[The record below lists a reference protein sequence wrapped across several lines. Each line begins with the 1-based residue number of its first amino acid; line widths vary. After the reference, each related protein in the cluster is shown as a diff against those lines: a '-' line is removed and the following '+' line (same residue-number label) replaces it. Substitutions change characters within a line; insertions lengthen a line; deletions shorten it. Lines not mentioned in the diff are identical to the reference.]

1 MVRQASC
8 DVSDRNDKGSPDTV
22 WQILG
27 SCRGSFSCS
36 ETSAAQTQD
45 PTLASRKETL
55 RSERGGLAKFSKGVC
70 SACLLELG
78 PMLLSADQWE
88 YGQQDS
94 WSPPDGPRNQCH
106 LVPTLAPSPLAEMGV
121 FQGLVTQWSGDLLSP
136 LHTKQDKRTKTW
148 SPECSL
154 EIPPILGPSSFP
166 GPPSENEE
174 AALTT
179 GCQLLTLR
187 TFMHIPSGNCPGSN

>member
-55 RSERGGLAKFSKGVC
+55 RSEREGRAKFSKGVC

-94 WSPPDGPRNQCH
+94 WAPPDSHRNQCH

-121 FQGLVTQWSGDLLSP
+121 FQGLVTQWPGDLLSP
-136 LHTKQDKRTKTW
+136 LHTKQDKERR
-148 SPECSL
+148 
-154 EIPPILGPSSFP
+154 P
-166 GPPSENEE
+166 GPQNVHWKSLLSWAPPAFLGHLLRMRKLLSLQ
-174 AALTT
+174 AA
-179 GCQLLTLR
+179 
-187 TFMHIPSGNCPGSN
+187 SS

>member
-36 ETSAAQTQD
+36 KTSAAQTRD

-55 RSERGGLAKFSKGVC
+55 QSERGGLAKFSKGVSLPVCLSWDPC
-70 SACLLELG
+70 SCPQTSG
-78 PMLLSADQWE
+78 V

-94 WSPPDGPRNQCH
+94 QSPSDSHRNQCH
-106 LVPTLAPSPLAEMGV
+106 LVPTLAQSLLAEMSV
-121 FQGLVTQWSGDLLSP
+121 FQVLVTQCPGDLLSP
-136 LHTKQDKRTKTW
+136 
-148 SPECSL
+148 
-154 EIPPILGPSSFP
+154 
-166 GPPSENEE
+166 
-174 AALTT
+174 
-179 GCQLLTLR
+179 
-187 TFMHIPSGNCPGSN
+187 

>member
-55 RSERGGLAKFSKGVC
+55 QSERVGLAKFSKGVC

-106 LVPTLAPSPLAEMGV
+106 LSQPLLRLPWQRWVCSKG
-121 FQGLVTQWSGDLLSP
+121 
-136 LHTKQDKRTKTW
+136 W
-148 SPECSL
+148 SPNGQGTCFPL
-154 EIPPILGPSSFP
+154 YTPNKTKRKDLVPRTLIGNPSYP
-166 GPPSENEE
+166 GPF
-174 AALTT
+174 
-179 GCQLLTLR
+179 QLPWA
-187 TFMHIPSGNCPGSN
+187 TF